1 MAFGP
6 GALNHVIEE
15 IRQYGIDCIGMSQ
28 RRHVAAFGHFGH
40 FDQFASSICAAAD
53 IVIVPSPVQAVVCP

>member
-1 MAFGP
+1 VAFGP

-15 IRQYGIDCIGMSQ
+15 IRQYGIHCIGMSQ
-28 RRHVAAFGHFGH
+28 QRHVAAFGH
-40 FDQFASSICAAAD
+40 FDQFASSSCAAAD

>member
-15 IRQYGIDCIGMSQ
+15 IRQYGIHCIGMSL
-28 RRHVAAFGHFGH
+28 RRHVAAFGHF
-40 FDQFASSICAAAD
+40 DQFASSSCAAAD
-53 IVIVPSPVQAVVCP
+53 IVIVPSPVQAVVCA